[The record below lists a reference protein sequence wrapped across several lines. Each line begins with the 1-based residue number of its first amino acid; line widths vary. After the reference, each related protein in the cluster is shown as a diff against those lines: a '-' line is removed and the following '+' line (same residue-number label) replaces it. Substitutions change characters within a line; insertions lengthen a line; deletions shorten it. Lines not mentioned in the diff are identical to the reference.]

1 MVTAIYERTL
11 ENINRVRNLVKI
23 YERIKD
29 DKSEHNTDVLRAA
42 VVLLHAALE
51 DCLRSLSYSK
61 LPFALP
67 SELHKTE
74 YKIQLG
80 RVAEYREKTVDEL
93 IKDVVFEYLGR
104 ATYNSS
110 GDISK
115 ALKSLAIT
123 SEKFDLSQL
132 DTAIK
137 RRHGIVHRADRIDR
151 EEEVGKVAPIQ
162 TTHVLKWVE
171 EVERFVELV
180 FETQESQDNDKGV
193 RPLNAK

>member
-1 MVTAIYERTL
+1 MAQAIRERTL
-11 ENINRVRNLVKI
+11 ENINRVKNLIKI
-23 YERIKD
+23 YERMKD
-29 DKSEHNTDVLRAA
+29 DKDEYNTDILRAA

-61 LPFALP
+61 LPFASS

-74 YKIQLG
+74 LKVQLG
-80 RVAEYREKTVDEL
+80 KIAEYRNKTVDDL
-93 IKDVVFEYLGR
+93 IKDVAFEYLER
-104 ATYNSS
+104 VTYNNS
-110 GDISK
+110 GDITK

-123 SEKFDLSQL
+123 LKNFDLVKL

-137 RRHGIVHRADRIDR
+137 RRHGIVHRADRIDK
-151 EEEVGKVAPIQ
+151 EEEVGKVASIQ

-171 EVERFVELV
+171 DVERFVELL

-193 RPLNAK
+193 RPLNPK

>member
-1 MVTAIYERTL
+1 MVTIQAIHGRAL

-29 DKSEHNTDVLRAA
+29 DKNEHNTDVLRAA

-67 SELHKTE
+67 NELHKTE

-80 RVAEYREKTVDEL
+80 KVAEYREKTVDEL

-123 SEKFDLSQL
+123 LEKFDLTQL

-137 RRHGIVHRADRIDR
+137 RRHGIVHRADRGDKDG
-151 EEEVGKVAPIQ
+151 EVGHITSIQ
-162 TTHVLKWVE
+162 AAHVLKWIE
-171 EVERFVELV
+171 EVERFVKLV
-180 FETQESQDNDKGV
+180 FDAQH
-193 RPLNAK
+193 